1 DDGPSPHSRQGP
13 NPSRTFESIRDR
25 RRNAKTAR
33 WPTPDARECPS
44 WTEGD
49 GSGAPRPGPEPV
61 DLPRRD
67 DPLLR
72 DPEPFGALGAVGLHL
87 QLPGGVGVGVDREEA
102 AGLQGQLDEVVGWVA
117 PLGAGVDVRGHVVLG
132 A

>member
-1 DDGPSPHSRQGP
+1 MTDPRHTAGRARIRRGLSKAYETGAGTPKRRVGSPRMPASVLRGPR
-13 NPSRTFESIRDR
+13 
-25 RRNAKTAR
+25 
-33 WPTPDARECPS
+33 
-44 WTEGD
+44 GD

-102 AGLQGQLDEVVGWVA
+102 AGLQGQLAEVVGWGA